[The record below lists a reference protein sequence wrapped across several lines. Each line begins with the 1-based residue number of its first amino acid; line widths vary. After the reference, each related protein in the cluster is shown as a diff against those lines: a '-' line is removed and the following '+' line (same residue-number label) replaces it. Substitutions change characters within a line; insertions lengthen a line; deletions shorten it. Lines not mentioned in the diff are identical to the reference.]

1 MQQFL
6 ELPPAIRNTIALL
19 SCTSIVGAVSLF
31 DSKLA
36 LIVGI
41 GMVLLIAAIAGFF
54 AIRGFL
60 RKRRASS
67 MANEL
72 NQHSSNAPAG
82 VSDAAGRAELD
93 RLRQKFLEGL
103 SKFGDVAN
111 TYKFP
116 WYVVVGEPGSGKTEA
131 IRRCNVGFP
140 PGMQDELQGTGGTIN
155 MNWWFTNQ
163 AVFLDT
169 AGKMMFKDV
178 KPGETSEWKEFLQL
192 LSRNRPNCPINGLIL
207 TIPADA
213 LIKDIDNKL
222 HEKASRIAQQ
232 FEVIQRTLDIR
243 FPVFVVITKCDLL
256 SGFREFFDDFADVN
270 SVNQMLGWS
279 NPEDRDTPFAPDRVT
294 DHLGTVVDRIKKRRL
309 SILRDPVPHSGDR
322 RADEVDALYALPQ
335 SFQLI
340 APRLRMYLE
349 KIFVAGPWSPKPLFL
364 RGIYFTSSMREG
376 SALDQELALA
386 LGITTDNLPEGKVW
400 EKERAYFLRDIFTE
414 KIFREKGLV
423 TRATDTK
430 KMLRTRSLVLWG
442 TASLLALLFVGF
454 TLYAYRQFA
463 DSIKQHSDLWTTAKD
478 PADWKARYGNWKP
491 IVSPDKPGDT
501 VVKYRGVE
509 PALKVGSK
517 DVPLLGFH
525 TQLKDI
531 AQKPIDTGWVYRPML
546 RAANID
552 TDRLDAQRIVFEAST
567 IFPIVEAARNRM
579 LNEKLDAA
587 VDKGESV
594 DSRFDREAKAL
605 LALIRIEADRSR
617 PDLRGKVTDLPD
629 SVFTPL
635 LQYATATRV
644 PASEDATNQFK
655 AAFEYTYTHN
665 PKGAWVP
672 ALLDKGSASL
682 AANKPIDA
690 GLGRLLQLGASSL
703 EKQRTTAADVAKL
716 RDDLRAF
723 RKVEEDMNSIAKG
736 LSSMEEKDEK
746 LKEQLGKLAVLKT
759 AIEQRLESDLL
770 DHSAPSMNGAYSKF
784 VTDSKAQS
792 NARFGEIIKTVEPLI
807 KPAADGKPIDSL
819 FSDVKKRVTEAQTN
833 LDKGMEDIFSKDE
846 QAEFVALDAYL
857 ADYQDGGLASR
868 VYAGRYA
875 TYKKAEEIANGK
887 DSAGGLVGS
896 GWKEF
901 STVRNSIKD
910 LRSLLTARL
919 PDLSAAAAKTKP
931 LPDFL
936 EPCNRLLE
944 SGEKRRLE
952 ALVQAYL
959 QESATSV
966 KTGLFFPFVMTT
978 DKAPA
983 GWAHSKAK
991 GLISSWEKDFGAEAY
1006 ASISDSAKSRL
1017 SGLKESLERMKKAPE
1032 DFEKI
1037 SAANKAEKDRFEDDM
1052 KGFKYVVSVQ
1062 QQNKWKTANGNN
1074 IYDIPLGSYVSV
1086 GSFSYGGSLSIGLS
1100 DPATGSRGG
1109 VRVDSG
1115 DVGTKSSSGVTVRV
1129 EAHGTRPKPPQY
1141 KKFEPPDFSAPSKS
1155 EILQKLQSSGN

>member
-41 GMVLLIAAIAGFF
+41 GMVLMIAAIAGFF

-442 TASLLALLFVGF
+442 TASLLSLLFVGF

-478 PADWKARYGNWKP
+478 PADWKAHYGNWKP

-509 PALKVGSK
+509 PPLKVGSK
-517 DVPLLGFH
+517 DASLLAFN

-546 RAANID
+546 KAANID

-579 LNEKLDAA
+579 LNEKLEGS
-587 VDKGESV
+587 VDKGDSV
-594 DSRFDREAKAL
+594 DTRFDREAKAL
-605 LALIRIEADRSR
+605 LALIRIEADKTG
-617 PDLRGKVTDLPD
+617 PTKGKITDLPD
-629 SVFTPL
+629 TVFTPL

-644 PASEDATNQFK
+644 PASEESTNQFK
-655 AAFEYTYTHN
+655 AAFEYTYTQN

-672 ALLDKGSASL
+672 ALLDKGAASL

-703 EKQRTTAADVAKL
+703 DKQRSAAADVAKL

-723 RKVEEDMNSIAKG
+723 RKVEEDMNSISKG
-736 LSSMEEKDEK
+736 LSTMEEKDAK

-759 AIEQRLESDLL
+759 AIDQRLESELL
-770 DHSAPSMNGAYSKF
+770 DHAAPSMKGAYTKL

-792 NARFGEIIKTVEPLI
+792 SARFQQIRDAVKPLVEHPTAKLY
-807 KPAADGKPIDSL
+807 
-819 FSDVKKRVTEAQTN
+819 SDVDKRIAE
-833 LDKGMEDIFSKDE
+833 E
-846 QAEFVALDAYL
+846 QAKLEKSLEGTFDAEEQKEFEALDAYL

-887 DSAGGLVGS
+887 DSTEGLVGS

-901 STVRNSIKD
+901 STVKNSIKD

-936 EPCNRLLE
+936 GPCNQLLE
-944 SGEKRRLE
+944 SGEKRRIE
-952 ALVQAYL
+952 ALVQAYV
-959 QESATSV
+959 QESANSV
-966 KTGLFFPFVMTT
+966 KTGLFFPFVMTA

-983 GWAHSKAK
+983 GWAQTKAK

-1017 SGLKESLERMKKAPE
+1017 SGLKENLERMKKAPE

-1037 SAANKAEKDRFEDDM
+1037 SNANKAEKDRFEDDM

-1062 QQNKWKTANGNN
+1062 QQNKWKTANGSN
-1074 IYDIPLGSYVSV
+1074 IYDIPIGSFVHI

-1100 DPATGSRGG
+1100 DSATGAKGG
-1109 VRVDSG
+1109 IRVDAG
-1115 DVGTKSSSGVTVRV
+1115 DVGTKSSSGVTVKV
-1129 EAHGTRPKPPQY
+1129 EAQGTKPRPPQY
-1141 KKFEPPDFSAPSKS
+1141 KKYEPPDFSAPSKS